1 MGNTLLSHGD
11 ALGGIPP
18 LQPVA
23 PRHHLIACAQVVKS
37 PVVQYVSFSSL
48 SLSPTAG
55 PGMSTCW
62 VKMSKATTSIIPG
75 VHQRGHRG
83 C

>member
-23 PRHHLIACAQVVKS
+23 PRHHLIGVTT
-37 PVVQYVSFSSL
+37 VSTVYFDVTHEASDTFTITNKAFYENWKTSTKMPTVFRNSL
-48 SLSPTAG
+48 ILT
-55 PGMSTCW
+55 
-62 VKMSKATTSIIPG
+62 
-75 VHQRGHRG
+75 Q
-83 C
+83 